1 MPKYIRIGVDIA
13 KNSFQVHALESEDC
27 SATKRKLSRSGIVK
41 FLAEVEPCAIG
52 MEACG
57 SAHYW
62 ARRFRAMGHEVKLT
76 PPIYVKPYVK
86 RGKND
91 AADAAAICEAMS
103 RPNMRFVAV
112 KSEDQQATLMAHK
125 TRELLIKQRTMSV
138 NALRGHLAEFG
149 VIAAKGIS
157 HVEEL
162 VERAAAADLPAMV
175 QATLGVLLAQLRS
188 LDAATDELE
197 RAIVANHRRDPV
209 SRLAASVPGVGA
221 LAASAILASAPDSQA
236 FKSGRDFAA
245 WLGATPKQNSTGG
258 KGEIRVD
265 NQAGQS
271 VYPTASC
278 VGRHLG
284 LAGGAKAQ
292 GRVVRLAGRAQSP
305 QTGQGRGRGVGQQ
318 ARPDSLGDHHHR
330 RGLPHLHLRQGLISI
345 WGNALERRTQAQ
357 EFGERDEDVM
367 NDTARRSK
375 TTGHSA
381 MGQEP
386 KARPL
391 DWEPRVVGL
400 HQGQRTQSAPRGR
413 TYDRRPPAV
422 HRRNKNACQ
431 GAVHI

>member
-1 MPKYIRIGVDIA
+1 MRKYIRIGVDIA
-13 KNSFQVHALESEDC
+13 KNSFQVHALENEDC

-125 TRELLIKQRTMSV
+125 TRELPIKQRTMSV

-188 LDAATDELE
+188 
-197 RAIVANHRRDPV
+197 
-209 SRLAASVPGVGA
+209 
-221 LAASAILASAPDSQA
+221 
-236 FKSGRDFAA
+236 
-245 WLGATPKQNSTGG
+245 
-258 KGEIRVD
+258 
-265 NQAGQS
+265 
-271 VYPTASC
+271 
-278 VGRHLG
+278 
-284 LAGGAKAQ
+284 
-292 GRVVRLAGRAQSP
+292 
-305 QTGQGRGRGVGQQ
+305 
-318 ARPDSLGDHHHR
+318 R
-330 RGLPHLHLRQGLISI
+330 RG
-345 WGNALERRTQAQ
+345 
-357 EFGERDEDVM
+357 D
-367 NDTARRSK
+367 
-375 TTGHSA
+375 
-381 MGQEP
+381 
-386 KARPL
+386 
-391 DWEPRVVGL
+391 
-400 HQGQRTQSAPRGR
+400 
-413 TYDRRPPAV
+413 
-422 HRRNKNACQ
+422 
-431 GAVHI
+431 

>member
-1 MPKYIRIGVDIA
+1 MRKYIRIGVDIA

-27 SATKRKLSRSGIVK
+27 SATKRRLSRSGLVK

-188 LDAATDELE
+188 LDAAIDELE
-197 RAIVANHRRDPV
+197 RVIVADHRRDPV

-221 LAASAILASAPDSQA
+221 LAASAILASAPDPQA

-258 KGEIRVD
+258 KEKFGSITKQGNRYIRRLLVLG
-265 NQAGQS
+265 AIS
-271 VYPTASC
+271 VLRAAPKRKGALC
-278 VGRHLG
+278 DWLAALRARKPPKVG
-284 LAGGAKAQ
+284 
-292 GRVVRLAGRAQSP
+292 
-305 QTGQGRGRGVGQQ
+305 GVGQQ
-318 ARPDSLGDHHHR
+318 ARPDRLGDHHHR
-330 RGLPHLHLRQGLISI
+330 RGLPHLHLRQGLIPI
-345 WGNALERRTQAQ
+345 GGNALERRTQAQ
-357 EFGERDEDVM
+357 EFGERDDDVM

-375 TTGHSA
+375 TIGHSA

-391 DWEPRVVGL
+391 DQEPRVVGL
-400 HQGQRTQSAPRGR
+400 HQGQRTQSAPTGR

>member
-1 MPKYIRIGVDIA
+1 MLKYIRIGVDIA

-41 FLAEVEPCAIG
+41 FLAQVEPCTIG

-62 ARRFRAMGHEVKLT
+62 ARRFRTMDHEVKLT

-86 RGKND
+86 RGKN
-91 AADAAAICEAMS
+91 DAAAICEAMS

-149 VIAAKGIS
+149 VIAAKGIG

-162 VERAAAADLPAMV
+162 VERAATADLPAMV

-188 LDAATDELE
+188 LDAAIDELE
-197 RAIVANHRRDPV
+197 RAIVADHRRDPV

-221 LAASAILASAPDSQA
+221 LAASAILASAPDPQA

-258 KGEIRVD
+258 KEKFGSI
-265 NQAGQS
+265 AGQS
-271 VYPTASC
+271 VYPTASG

-292 GRVVRLAGRAQSP
+292 GRVVRLAGRAQSA

-318 ARPDSLGDHHHR
+318 ARPDRLGDHHHR
-330 RGLPHLHLRQGLISI
+330 RGLPQLHLR
-345 WGNALERRTQAQ
+345 
-357 EFGERDEDVM
+357 
-367 NDTARRSK
+367 
-375 TTGHSA
+375 
-381 MGQEP
+381 
-386 KARPL
+386 
-391 DWEPRVVGL
+391 
-400 HQGQRTQSAPRGR
+400 
-413 TYDRRPPAV
+413 
-422 HRRNKNACQ
+422 
-431 GAVHI
+431 

>member
-1 MPKYIRIGVDIA
+1 MRKYIRIGVDIA

-162 VERAAAADLPAMV
+162 VERAAADLPAMV

-188 LDAATDELE
+188 LDAAIDELE
-197 RAIVANHRRDPV
+197 RAIVADHRRDPV

-221 LAASAILASAPDSQA
+221 LAASAILASAPDPQA
-236 FKSGRDFAA
+236 FKSGPRFRRLAWRDAQA
-245 WLGATPKQNSTGG
+245 ELDRRQ
-258 KGEIRVD
+258 GETRFD
-265 NQAGQS
+265 HQAGQS
-271 VYPTASC
+271 VYPTASG

-292 GRVVRLAGRAQSP
+292 GRVVRLAGRAQSA

-318 ARPDSLGDHHHR
+318 ARPDRLGDHHHR
-330 RGLPHLHLRQGLISI
+330 RGLPHLHLRQGLIPI
-345 WGNALERRTQAQ
+345 GGTALERRTQAQ
-357 EFGERDEDVM
+357 EFGERDDDVM

-375 TTGHSA
+375 TIGHSA

-413 TYDRRPPAV
+413 T
-422 HRRNKNACQ
+422 
-431 GAVHI
+431 